1 MVKRIPGRGRK
12 LKKLFK
18 QVKEI
23 IMLSILFVLVVGM
36 MFFAAVG
43 LTAWERGF
51 VW

>member
-1 MVKRIPGRGRK
+1 
-12 LKKLFK
+12 
-18 QVKEI
+18 
-23 IMLSILFVLVVGM
+23 MLSALFILVVGM